1 MNTTIV
7 KHFLLLLFVPVI
19 FAAPAA
25 LSVGDWPDWRG
36 PNRDGVSREKNLPE
50 KWSLSGQNLAWKAPY
65 GGRSAPIVLGDHLYL
80 QNTAGKGE
88 TEQERVMCFNA
99 DTGKLLW
106 EHRFNI
112 YQSDVPAHRVGW
124 ASPAADPATGNV
136 YVFGVNGTLLAL
148 SQAGKLLWE
157 RSLDEEF
164 DLFTTHGGRTTS
176 PVVDGD
182 LVIVKAA
189 SSTWGT
195 QANRSIRVMAF
206 DKRTGETVWIST
218 PGGRP
223 FDTDYSQ
230 PIVAR
235 INGTRL
241 LITGLGDGGV
251 HAIKIST
258 GEPVWH
264 FLLSKRAI
272 NTAPVLNGTTVL
284 VSHGQENLEG
294 NEMGML
300 AAIDGTAKGNI
311 AMNQAKWALK
321 GFIGE
326 FSSGV
331 VDGDRYLQVDNGS
344 NLYAFDVV
352 TGRQLWKQNL
362 GTVQKASLVLG
373 DGKIYVGTESGKFY
387 ILRPHADRCEVL
399 SDVELPISQQGLFNE
414 KVPEPVVASAA
425 ISRGRVYFVSS
436 DTLYAIGKKTRVP
449 AQPAVD
455 EAPPPAPGAACLGAS
470 GPHRSHSHVR
480 PDREFSRP
488 AL

>member
-1 MNTTIV
+1 MDAILVNR
-7 KHFLLLLFVPVI
+7 LPLLLFAWISATVL
-19 FAAPAA
+19 FAAAA
-25 LSVGDWPDWRG
+25 HGPMVGDWPDWRG
-36 PNRDGVSREKNLPE
+36 PNRDGVLREKNLPE

-65 GGRSAPIVLGDHLYL
+65 GGRSAPVVLGDHLYL

-88 TEQERVMCFNA
+88 IEQERVMCFNA
-99 DTGKLLW
+99 DSGKLLW
-106 EHRFNI
+106 EHRFKI
-112 YQSDVPAHRVGW
+112 YQRDVPAHRVGW

-157 RSLDEEF
+157 RSLDEEL

-230 PIVAR
+230 PTVAR

-251 HAIKIST
+251 HAIKIGT

-264 FLLSKRAI
+264 FLLSNRPI
-272 NTAPVLNGTTVL
+272 NTPPLLNATTVL
-284 VSHGQENLEG
+284 VSQGQATLAV
-294 NEMGML
+294 NEL
-300 AAIDGTAKGNI
+300 SVITALDGAAKGNI
-311 AMNQAKWALK
+311 AMNQAKWTLK

-331 VDGDRYLQVDNGS
+331 V
-344 NLYAFDVV
+344 
-352 TGRQLWKQNL
+352 
-362 GTVQKASLVLG
+362 
-373 DGKIYVGTESGKFY
+373 
-387 ILRPHADRCEVL
+387 
-399 SDVELPISQQGLFNE
+399 
-414 KVPEPVVASAA
+414 
-425 ISRGRVYFVSS
+425 
-436 DTLYAIGKKTRVP
+436 
-449 AQPAVD
+449 
-455 EAPPPAPGAACLGAS
+455 
-470 GPHRSHSHVR
+470 
-480 PDREFSRP
+480 
-488 AL
+488 

>member
-99 DTGKLLW
+99 DTGKMLW

-112 YQSDVPAHRVGW
+112 YQATFRRIALVR

-148 SQAGKLLWE
+148 SQAGKLLWGDRSMKNSICSPRTAGARRRQWSTE
-157 RSLDEEF
+157 SGDRESRELHLGHAGESLDSRHGIRQ
-164 DLFTTHGGRTTS
+164 THRR
-176 PVVDGD
+176 
-182 LVIVKAA
+182 
-189 SSTWGT
+189 
-195 QANRSIRVMAF
+195 NRLDQHAR
-206 DKRTGETVWIST
+206 
-218 PGGRP
+218 GRP

-230 PIVAR
+230 PTVAR

-264 FLLSKRAI
+264 FL
-272 NTAPVLNGTTVL
+272 
-284 VSHGQENLEG
+284 
-294 NEMGML
+294 
-300 AAIDGTAKGNI
+300 
-311 AMNQAKWALK
+311 
-321 GFIGE
+321 
-326 FSSGV
+326 
-331 VDGDRYLQVDNGS
+331 
-344 NLYAFDVV
+344 
-352 TGRQLWKQNL
+352 
-362 GTVQKASLVLG
+362 
-373 DGKIYVGTESGKFY
+373 
-387 ILRPHADRCEVL
+387 
-399 SDVELPISQQGLFNE
+399 
-414 KVPEPVVASAA
+414 
-425 ISRGRVYFVSS
+425 
-436 DTLYAIGKKTRVP
+436 
-449 AQPAVD
+449 
-455 EAPPPAPGAACLGAS
+455 
-470 GPHRSHSHVR
+470 
-480 PDREFSRP
+480 
-488 AL
+488 